1 MQFNDTVYGS
11 FSIEYPV
18 LVELIESEPLQR
30 LKGISQA
37 GYAEPFFPG
46 TYYSRFEH
54 SVGVCYLLSKF
65 GATLSEQV
73 AGLLHDVS
81 HTAFSHCVDY
91 ALEEGSETLH
101 TFQDDVFETFVRR
114 SSIPKILNKYN
125 FDIEFLF
132 DDSYLPLLE
141 RPLPELCADRIDYI
155 LRTGVHYGEI
165 DKEMVC
171 QFLSQLKIINHQWVF
186 ENSVFARRF
195 AEYFLRVSTRC
206 YSNIESAVMCRCVGD
221 MLKHSLRSSYI
232 TRTDLFQN
240 DDYVIQ
246 KIVPHLR
253 DDPELQ
259 LYWNRMNNKVKV
271 GIDPDNFDALVMC
284 KSRVVDPLCLECEKV
299 RRLSDCQPDWKKVVT
314 DNSEPKI
321 YYLKFEE

>member
-1 MQFNDTVYGS
+1 MHFNDTVYGS
-11 FSIEYPV
+11 FAIEHPV
-18 LVELIESEPLQR
+18 LVELIESAPLQR

-46 TYYSRFEH
+46 TYHSRFEH
-54 SVGVCYLLSKF
+54 SVGVCYLLNQF
-65 GATLSEQV
+65 GATLEEQI

-91 ALEEGSETLH
+91 ALEEGSERYH
-101 TFQDDVFETFVRR
+101 TFQDDIFETFVRR
-114 SSIPKILNKYN
+114 SSIVNILHKHHFKI
-125 FDIEFLF
+125 DVLF
-132 DDSYLPLLE
+132 NDSHFPLLE
-141 RPLPELCADRIDYI
+141 KELPDLCADRIDYV
-155 LRTGVHYGEI
+155 LRTGIHYGKI
-165 DKEMVC
+165 NRKTVY
-171 QFLSQLKIINHQWVF
+171 QFLSQIKIINHHWVF
-186 ENSVFARRF
+186 KNSLKARQF
-195 AEYFLRVSTRC
+195 AEYFLQVNKRY

-221 MLKHSLRSSYI
+221 LLKHSLRSSYI

-240 DDYVIQ
+240 DDYVLQ

-259 LYWNRMNNKVKV
+259 LHWNRMNNKVRV
-271 GIDPDNFDALVMC
+271 GIDPHNFDALVMC
-284 KSRVVDPLCLECEKV
+284 KSRVVDPLCLECERV

-314 DNSEPKI
+314 DNSEPKV